1 MQEKKV
7 RKLELSGKNLAEMEK
22 LRKKV
27 TDKSADYTDKI
38 SKNKRKSNT
47 KASDIRLGMTVRILS
62 LNELGEVINLPNSNG
77 DFNVQCGIIKVKTN
91 LNDVEPANHEKPEK
105 QGQKV
110 LSARS
115 GVSSKSANIKTELDL
130 RGMLAH
136 DAIMETD
143 KFIDDAVLSSLKQI
157 SVIHGKGTGALR
169 SAIHEYL
176 RSNKLVK
183 TYRLGNFGEGDTGVT
198 IIELK

>member
-1 MQEKKV
+1 MKKHV
-7 RKLELSGKNLAEMEK
+7 FRLVKSFKRAS
-22 LRKKV
+22 
-27 TDKSADYTDKI
+27 DKSAEYSDKLI
-38 SKNKRKSNT
+38 KTKRKSKT
-47 KASDIRLGMTVRILS
+47 KASDIRLGMTVKIIS
-62 LNELGEVINLPNSNG
+62 LDECGDVINLPNSNG
-77 DFNVQCGIIKVKTN
+77 DFNVQVGIIKVKTN
-91 LNDVEPANHEKPEK
+91 LKDVEPVENAKPAKE
-105 QGQKV
+105 GQKI
-110 LSARS
+110 LSTRT

-169 SAIHEYL
+169 SAIHDYL
-176 RSNKLVK
+176 KNNKLVK
-183 TYRLGNFGEGDTGVT
+183 SFRLGNFGEGDTGVT

>member
-1 MQEKKV
+1 MISIK
-7 RKLELSGKNLAEMEK
+7 RNI
-22 LRKKV
+22 
-27 TDKSADYTDKI
+27 YT
-38 SKNKRKSNT
+38 KRKSKT
-47 KASDIRLGMTVRILS
+47 KVSDIRLGMTVKILS
-62 LNELGEVINLPNSNG
+62 LDEIGNVVNLPNSNG
-77 DFNVQCGIIKVKTN
+77 DFNVQVGIIKVKTN
-91 LNDVEPANHEKPEK
+91 ISDVEPADNIKPEK
-105 QGQKV
+105 AGKAV
-110 LSARS
+110 LTART
-115 GVSSKSANIKTELDL
+115 GVESKSANIKSELDL

-183 TYRLGNFGEGDTGVT
+183 KFRLGNFGEGDTGVT